1 MTTELKS
8 MFGENIPE
16 TTINYS
22 EQQAVRE
29 LEKKKKDFLKKQT
42 GMKRELIKLIGG
54 VSSLVDK
61 KDTKNNQKNSNWVWA
76 PFSNPDVQIN

>member
-29 LEKKKKDFLKKQT
+29 LEKKKKRFFKKT
-42 GMKRELIKLIGG
+42 NRNE
-54 VSSLVDK
+54 
-61 KDTKNNQKNSNWVWA
+61 T
-76 PFSNPDVQIN
+76 